1 MKYEKP
7 ELELIVFECNIYML
21 LSNGGTAGEGGTG
34 QPGID
39 YSSGNGSIS
48 F

>member
-1 MKYEKP
+1 MNYEKP
-7 ELELIVFECNIYML
+7 ELELIVLECNIYML
-21 LSNGGTAGEGGTG
+21 LSNNGTAEEGGTG